1 MRRPLKTAIFA
12 FNKLVAESQGL
23 FSIIRII
30 EIKNKFK
37 TIFNIGATLVPI
49 SFSSSKKLLTLL
61 LKVTTIIWGRWE
73 TMQKEIIKYDD
84 QFKRT
89 VVEMLESGEL
99 QSMEQAKKVFNIKG
113 SSIISRWIK
122 KFGKEDILPKIRMRR
137 MIDEV
142 DNHRGTELYEK
153 ILIHMQ

>member
-1 MRRPLKTAIFA
+1 
-12 FNKLVAESQGL
+12 
-23 FSIIRII
+23 
-30 EIKNKFK
+30 
-37 TIFNIGATLVPI
+37 
-49 SFSSSKKLLTLL
+49 
-61 LKVTTIIWGRWE
+61 
-73 TMQKEIIKYDD
+73 MQKEIIKYDD

-89 VVEMLESGEL
+89 VVDMLESGEL
-99 QSMEQAKKVFNIKG
+99 HSMEQAKKIFNIKG
-113 SSIISRWIK
+113 SSIITRWIK

>member
-1 MRRPLKTAIFA
+1 
-12 FNKLVAESQGL
+12 
-23 FSIIRII
+23 
-30 EIKNKFK
+30 
-37 TIFNIGATLVPI
+37 
-49 SFSSSKKLLTLL
+49 
-61 LKVTTIIWGRWE
+61 
-73 TMQKEIIKYDD
+73 MQKEIIKYDD

-89 VVEMLESGEL
+89 VVDMLESGEL
-99 QSMEQAKKVFNIKG
+99 HSMEQAKKIFNIKG

-142 DNHRGTELYEK
+142 DNHKGTELYEK